1 MALRNIVKI
10 GDPILNK
17 KCRAVEKFDDKLSD
31 LIDDMFE
38 TMYDANGV
46 GLAAPQVGM
55 LKRVV
60 VIDVG
65 DGPMELV
72 NPEITLT
79 EGEQKEYEG
88 CLSVPGKQ
96 GMCIR
101 PAKVQVKA
109 QDRHGKW
116 QVFTGEHLKA
126 RCFCH
131 ELDHLDGIL
140 FTSKVIGKLEGSLCL
155 RYYRKSNR
163 QHRSFLCTAVL
174 QMYKHKCHFLQYR
187 QSLYCR
193 HF

>member
-17 KCRAVEKFDDKLSD
+17 KCRVVEKFDDKLSD

-79 EGEQKEYEG
+79 EGEQK
-88 CLSVPGKQ
+88 
-96 GMCIR
+96 
-101 PAKVQVKA
+101 
-109 QDRHGKW
+109 
-116 QVFTGEHLKA
+116 
-126 RCFCH
+126 
-131 ELDHLDGIL
+131 
-140 FTSKVIGKLEGSLCL
+140 
-155 RYYRKSNR
+155 
-163 QHRSFLCTAVL
+163 
-174 QMYKHKCHFLQYR
+174 
-187 QSLYCR
+187 
-193 HF
+193 